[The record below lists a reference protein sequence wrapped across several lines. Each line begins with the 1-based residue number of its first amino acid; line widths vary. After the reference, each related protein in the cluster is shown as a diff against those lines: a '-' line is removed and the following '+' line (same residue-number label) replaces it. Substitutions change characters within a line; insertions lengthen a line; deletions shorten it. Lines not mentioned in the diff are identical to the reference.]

1 MNIYKIRGLLNQ
13 YKAGYVLP
21 EGIAFPSWTKLCVI
35 APSGFPDQP
44 LKVFSALLP
53 GQREEGEV
61 KLLDSFRLWNNKPPA
76 FAVVRIAEMRF

>member
-1 MNIYKIRGLLNQ
+1 MNQ
-13 YKAGYVLP
+13 CKAGYVFP
-21 EGIAFPSWTKLCVI
+21 EGIAFTSWTKLCLI

-53 GQREEGEV
+53 AQGEEGEV

-76 FAVVRIAEMRF
+76 FAVVRIAEMQF